1 MKWILIL
8 TLSLTFSFAAFAKPK
23 QSKYK
28 KTQEVSFDGQDIDGQ
43 SRSPDGAYVNPQ
55 KGIKFMPL
63 YKLDKKL
70 EKSIKESVE
79 FVR

>member
-1 MKWILIL
+1 MKWFIAFSIIL
-8 TLSLTFSFAAFAKPK
+8 SFFSSAFAKEK
-23 QSKYK
+23 QSKFK
-28 KTQEVSFDGQDIDGQ
+28 KTQEISFDGQDIDGQ
-43 SRSPDGAYVNPQ
+43 SRSPDGSFVNPQ

-70 EKSIKESVE
+70 ERSIKESVE